1 MDKENL
7 INLLVKY
14 KNIEEL
20 YQTLDNINL
29 DLLKPNEPYIFQ
41 KNKIYYDETYELFII
56 YWKEGYSSP
65 IHSHSDNGCI
75 LFLLDGHLEET
86 VFNNDKITNKLS
98 IKPLQKSFIKNNL
111 GVHKIKAITD
121 SITIHIYSPPNS
133 VVSIYEYKDI

>member
-20 YQTLDNINL
+20 YQLLDNVNI
-29 DLLKPNEPYIFQ
+29 DLVKPDEPYIFQ
-41 KNKIYYDETYELFII
+41 KNKIYYDDTYELYII

-75 LFLLDGHLEET
+75 LFPLDGHLEET

-98 IKPLQKSFIKNNL
+98 IKPIHKSFIKNNL

-121 SITIHIYSPPNS
+121 SISLHIYSPPNS
-133 VVSIYEYKDI
+133 IISIYQYKDI